1 LGDTRES
8 SDSISKRRA
17 DLINIIVSTTI
28 EIGVKF
34 FGIDKSKFFDKE
46 RVIESCARLFIEK
59 CYGRVKGEEALDFSP
74 SPSFNLFKYIR
85 EQLSEYY
92 SPEKLNESSKQITIR
107 LPSGVEIVYW
117 KEDFPDSLPAEILL
131 GIDDEISFYYWGE
144 DFAKETWTY
153 SYLKDQK

>member
-8 SDSISKRRA
+8 NDSISKRRA

-46 RVIESCARLFIEK
+46 RVVESCARLFIEK

-92 SPEKLNESSKQITIR
+92 SPEKLNELFKQKITIK
-107 LPSGVEIVYW
+107 LPSDI
-117 KEDFPDSLPAEILL
+117 EILYCRDYFSCGL
-131 GIDDEISFYYWGE
+131 PTEIFLNIEDEISFH
-144 DFAKETWTY
+144 
-153 SYLKDQK
+153 